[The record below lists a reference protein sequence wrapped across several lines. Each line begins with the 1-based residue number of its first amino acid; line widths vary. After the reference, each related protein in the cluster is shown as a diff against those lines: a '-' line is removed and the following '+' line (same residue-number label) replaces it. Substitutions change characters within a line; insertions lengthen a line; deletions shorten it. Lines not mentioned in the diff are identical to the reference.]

1 MKALIRFILFS
12 MILAITACETPIPRR
27 DFSEITFTHLPS
39 ISLDIATIDVV
50 RLFDPP
56 LKPPHVEHEMPIQ
69 PHMAVSRWVSDR
81 LKPTGSSGHAKVTI
95 QDASVIEE
103 SLKSVGGLRGAF
115 TTEQSE
121 RYVGKIEVEIKA
133 VGGKGLRTASAVA
146 RTQRSRTIAE
156 DASYGSARAFGLS

>member
-1 MKALIRFILFS
+1 MKALIRFVLFS
-12 MILAITACETPIPRR
+12 MILAIAACETPSAAR
-27 DFSEITFTHLPS
+27 FSRNNLHTSSVDI
-39 ISLDIATIDVV
+39 IDIATIDVV
-50 RLFDPP
+50 QLFEPP

-95 QDASVIEE
+95 RDASVIEE

-121 RYVGKIEVEIKA
+121 RYVGKIEVEIEA
-133 VGGKGLRTASAVA
+133 IGGKGLRRKRRCANTKKPDDRGRRFLTAA
-146 RTQRSRTIAE
+146 RKL
-156 DASYGSARAFGLS
+156 FGLS